1 MFDLNTTDTID
12 ASILRLALISL
23 RDEYLRLRANY
34 PNYYPVDRVKYLDDV
49 LYSIDTAKKIKFEV
63 VE

>member
-12 ASILRLALISL
+12 ASILRLALISM
-23 RDEYLRLRANY
+23 RDEYLKLRANY
-34 PNYYPVDRVKYLDDV
+34 PEYYPIDRVKYLDNL
-49 LYSIDTAKKIKFEV
+49 LYSIDTAKKIRFEI